1 MCEEAVYHI
10 QCSSNFQTG
19 KGNPKKNVMS
29 RKCGRDTTIHKESVF
44 LEFIEHVDSHSD
56 EQFDITILGKTMEE
70 KLSGNNLSYFI

>member
-1 MCEEAVYHI
+1 
-10 QCSSNFQTG
+10 
-19 KGNPKKNVMS
+19 MS
-29 RKCGRDTTIHKESVF
+29 RKCGRDTTIHKESVL